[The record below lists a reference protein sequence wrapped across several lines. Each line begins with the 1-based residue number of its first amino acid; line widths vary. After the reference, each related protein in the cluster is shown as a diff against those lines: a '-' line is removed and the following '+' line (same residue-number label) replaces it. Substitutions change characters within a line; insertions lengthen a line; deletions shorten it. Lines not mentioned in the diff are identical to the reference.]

1 MEQKYADY
9 IITLPKTVLL
19 LLMYIFIGF
28 GFPAIIN
35 MVFQNSVSLSMSVWI
50 NTFSQT
56 VINIIFFIV
65 LARVTNYKISF
76 THSITILNILIA
88 IACSILLF
96 LLLDNFFDP
105 IFDKLFP
112 TSEDQYQEMLNTMK
126 LTPIATFIQACL
138 VAPFTEEMLMRG
150 YILHG
155 LKNKYGVVIALFLST
170 FLFAVLHINIG
181 QILSAFI
188 GGIIIALLYL
198 KTKSISCCILTHI
211 LYNSIEYF
219 TTIV

>member
-1 MEQKYADY
+1 MEQKNADY
-9 IITLPKTVLL
+9 IITIPKTLLL

-35 MVFQNSVSLSMSVWI
+35 MVFQNSVSHSISVWI
-50 NTFSQT
+50 NTFSQV
-56 VINIIFFIV
+56 VISIIFFIV
-65 LARVTNYKISF
+65 LARLTNHKISC
-76 THSITILNILIA
+76 THNITILNILIT
-88 IACSILLF
+88 IVCSVLLF

-105 IFDKLFP
+105 IFNKLFP
-112 TSEDQYQEMLNTMK
+112 TSEAQYQEMLNTMK

-138 VAPFTEEMLMRG
+138 LAPFTEEMLMRG

-155 LKNKYGVVIALFLST
+155 LKNKYGAAIALFLST

-211 LYNSIEYF
+211 LYNSIEYL
-219 TTIV
+219 TVIV